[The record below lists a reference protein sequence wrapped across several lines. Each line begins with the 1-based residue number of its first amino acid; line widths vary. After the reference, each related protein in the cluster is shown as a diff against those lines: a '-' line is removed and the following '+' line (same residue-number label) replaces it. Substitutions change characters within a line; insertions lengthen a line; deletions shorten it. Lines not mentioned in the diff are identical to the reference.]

1 MKGDRLLFAAVMLS
15 VSTAPAL
22 AAWPYDSIVSFGD
35 SLSDVGDVFI
45 ATGGVE
51 PNPPYYMGRFSNGP
65 NWLDD
70 LAQKMNLPLA
80 PILAPGGGT
89 DFAFGGATTG
99 SPDSTN
105 TDGVP
110 TLEQQIGAF
119 NLATNK
125 QASPHALYTFS
136 IGANDLFSLV
146 AQVGGNTISTA
157 DASTYAGDAAAVVA
171 GAAQTL
177 QSEGAT
183 DLVLFDVPDLSQTP
197 LMQQEAATIE
207 SADGVGAADQF
218 LQFVYGLSLS
228 FDLDVTTDLQSVE
241 KAGLTVY
248 DLNTFAL
255 IDSVVA
261 DPGAYGF
268 SDVNDPCFVAAN
280 PNHPFTSGGTECGD
294 PNSYLFWDTVHPT
307 SAAGELIAADAYGK
321 VIPEPST
328 WAMMAVGFAGL
339 GFAGLRAGRRGQ
351 ASA

>member
-22 AAWPYDSIVSFGD
+22 AAWPYNSIVSFGD

-110 TLEQQIGAF
+110 TLEQQIGLF
-119 NLATNK
+119 KQATGNH
-125 QASPHALYTFS
+125 ASPHALYTFS
-136 IGANDLFSLV
+136 IGANDLFSLIG
-146 AQVGGNTISTA
+146 QVGGGTITPA
-157 DASTYAGDAAAVVA
+157 DASTYAADAAEVVA
-171 GAAQTL
+171 GAASTL
-177 QSEGAT
+177 RSEGAT

-197 LMQQEAATIE
+197 LMQQEPVAIQQLA
-207 SADGVGAADQF
+207 
-218 LQFVYGLSLS
+218 YGLSLS
-228 FDLDVTTDLQSVE
+228 FDKDVTADLQSVE
-241 KAGLTVY
+241 QAGLTVY

-255 IDSVVA
+255 INSVVA